1 MSSINQSIHAT
12 QHQFNKISSTI
23 DSYNFFNLLTSPE
36 LLDKTES
43 LLPEHRERLFPPTET
58 LSMFLAQVMS
68 QDGSCQSAVNDS
80 VVKRLFGGL
89 TQCSTATGGYC
100 KARARLPLNMLST
113 LSRYTAQ
120 SMVDQTPKHWHH
132 RGRPVRLIDGTTAA
146 MPDTQ
151 ANQSVYPQP
160 ASQKQGLGFPL
171 CRIVG
176 ITCLASGA
184 LLNAAIGP
192 CKGKGSS
199 EQDLLRQMLTTFEA
213 GDIVLGDAYF
223 GSYFFL
229 AWLIEHK
236 IDAVFEQMGARKTD
250 FTQGHSLGLKDHM
263 VELKKPKQKPAWM
276 TQKQFDQAPGQ
287 LSIRETKVGGKVL
300 ITTFTSAKDYQR
312 KQLSKLYKSR
322 WHVELDLR
330 DIKTTLG
337 MNLFRCTT
345 PQMVKKEMWVYL
357 LAYNLIRLLMVKAA
371 VLTKILPRQ
380 ISFKHT
386 LQLWLSYNRYNTY
399 EGGKELTQL
408 LIMIAQNK
416 VGNRP
421 GRIEPRAV
429 KKRPKPMPLLTIT
442 RQKAR
447 AEIAKNGH
455 PKKLK

>member
-12 QHQFNKISSTI
+12 QHQFNKISSTT
-23 DSYNFFNLLTSPE
+23 DSYDFFNLLTSPE

-43 LLPEHRERLFPPTET
+43 LLPEHRERLFPPIET

-80 VVKRLFGGL
+80 AVKRLFGGL
-89 TQCSTATGGYC
+89 TTCSTATGGYC
-100 KARARLPLNMLST
+100 KARARLPLNMAST
-113 LSRYTAQ
+113 LSRYTAKL
-120 SMVDQTPKHWHH
+120 MVEQTPKHWQH
-132 RGRPVRLIDGTTAA
+132 RGRPVRLIDGTTAS

-176 ITCLASGA
+176 ITCLVSGA
-184 LLNAAIGP
+184 LLDAAIGP

-199 EQDLLRQMLTTFEA
+199 EQDLLRQMLGTFEP

-236 IDAVFEQMGARKTD
+236 VDAVFEQMGARKTD
-250 FTQGHSLGLKDHM
+250 FTQGQLLGVKDHI
-263 VELKKPKQKPAWM
+263 VKLQKPKRKPAWM
-276 TQKQFDQAPGQ
+276 PQEQFDQAPRQ
-287 LSIRETKVGGKVL
+287 LSIRETKVAGKVL
-300 ITTFTSAKDYQR
+300 ITTLISNKEYKR
-312 KQLSKLYKSR
+312 KQLSDLYKSR
-322 WHVELDLR
+322 WHIELDLR

-345 PQMVKKEMWVYL
+345 PQMVEKEMWTYL
-357 LAYNLIRLLMVKAA
+357 LAYNLIRLLMVQTA
-371 VLTKILPRQ
+371 VLAKILPRQ

-386 LQLWLSYNRYNTY
+386 LQLWLSWSRYNTN
-399 EGGKELTQL
+399 EGDKELTQL

-416 VGNRP
+416 VGNRA
-421 GRIEPRAV
+421 GRVEPRAV
-429 KKRPKPMPLLTIT
+429 KKRPKPLPLLTIT
-442 RQKAR
+442 RQQAR